1 LAVASPQ
8 IQLTSCEKFTA
19 LLALHGWISG
29 KGALRS
35 EKRGEGMRKREKKR
49 GKGRP
54 GTWKGETSMFGDRVT
69 SLA

>member
-1 LAVASPQ
+1 VASPQ

-19 LLALHGWISG
+19 LLALPGSISG
-29 KGALRS
+29 KGA
-35 EKRGEGMRKREKKR
+35 GMRKREKKR